1 MLAHLYHP
9 EQVVPI
15 SLCLC
20 SLPSASRAF
29 WGNKYPKNCEVLSH
43 HGSRN
48 HRSAEST
55 GCDDALPQ
63 GAPPRTPADRGS
75 PSTSLIFHLPVANT
89 GWGNGV
95 FPTRT
100 RRDKGRAA
108 AGEPTA
114 SGHGAGPSW
123 LGDTAAHRM
132 RTERHKPGLGLGR
145 SQHGRATLKLTGG
158 IVCGRGT
165 PAACTWHGKGTL
177 QPPASIRGE
186 TLPATRD
193 KAARAQ
199 RCSPQRGSLK
209 VAFRAYN
216 IHAVPSSALGAA
228 RDGMSDR
235 MDHQLAPNGNTH
247 RPGAIIIGAERF
259 RPC

>member
-63 GAPPRTPADRGS
+63 GAPPYTPADRGS
-75 PSTSLIFHLPVANT
+75 PSTSLVFHLPVANT

-114 SGHGAGPSW
+114 LGHGAGPSW
-123 LGDTAAHRM
+123 LGDTAAHRT

-145 SQHGRATLKLTGG
+145 SQHGGAILKLTGE

-165 PAACTWHGKGTL
+165 PAAHTWHGKGTL
-177 QPPASIRGE
+177 QPSGE
-186 TLPATRD
+186 KPFLPPRI
-193 KAARAQ
+193 K
-199 RCSPQRGSLK
+199 PL
-209 VAFRAYN
+209 
-216 IHAVPSSALGAA
+216 VPSGAPRRGAA
-228 RDGMSDR
+228 
-235 MDHQLAPNGNTH
+235 
-247 RPGAIIIGAERF
+247 
-259 RPC
+259 